1 MSFDLDDFRPL
12 PIEDRRRMKVTVSHA
27 GIKPCA
33 DAWRAL
39 GCPRHVRLMVDT
51 EERHLAIVPCTV
63 DCQDALEVKGDVEAG
78 HGAVCRYAAIRAVYG
93 FTGIDEPTTV
103 SFRLPVTFDK
113 DHRALFVDMKKPFDV
128 RKRKEKD

>member
-39 GCPRHVRLMVDT
+39 GCPRHVRLMVDS
-51 EERHLAIVPCTV
+51 EGRHLAIVPCGE
-63 DCQDALEVKGDVEAG
+63 DHEGALGVKGDVEVG

-93 FTGIDEPTTV
+93 FTGIDEPATV
-103 SFRLPVTFDK
+103 SFRLPATFDK
-113 DHRALFVDMKKPFDV
+113 DQRALFIDMENPFDV
-128 RKRKEKD
+128 RKRKEKE